1 MSTSPSGDRL
11 TKNERREQARENARI
26 QRDEQRKKDKRN
38 KILLQG
44 GIILGVLGVAALV
57 VVLIVTSIRP
67 AGPGPNN
74 MASGGIQFTSGFEVT
89 NTAPLPNGADP
100 IPNPTSDAADAL
112 DIQVYVDYLCPFCG
126 LFEETNQEYINSLVD
141 SGAATL
147 EVFPVAILDRLS
159 LGTKYSTRAANA
171 AACVA
176 DTAPDSFMDFSASLF
191 ANQPAESSSGLDDS
205 VLIELASAAGADSD
219 AVAECINGK
228 TFSSFIT
235 AMTTSA
241 VNNPDLAGASGGF
254 GTPTIMVNGQR
265 YNGPVDDAEAFRAFL
280 VQVAGEAFV
289 QEETATSTPTPT
301 PEATET
307 PAP

>member
-11 TKNERREQARENARI
+11 TKNERREQARESARI
-26 QRDEQRKKDKRN
+26 QREEQRKKDKRN

-89 NTAPLPNGADP
+89 TTAPLPNDADP
-100 IPNPTSDAADAL
+100 IPNPTSDDTDVL
-112 DIQVYVDYLCPFCG
+112 DIQMYADYFCPICNA
-126 LFEETNQEYINSLVD
+126 FEQTNQEYINTLVE

-147 EVFPVAILDRLS
+147 EVFPVAILDRVS
-159 LGTKYSTRAANA
+159 LGTKYSTRSANA

-176 DTAPDSFMDFSASLF
+176 DTAPDSFMDFHAALF
-191 ANQPAESSSGLDDS
+191 ANQPAEQTSGLDNAQ
-205 VLIELASAAGADSD
+205 LIELASAAGADSD
-219 AVAECINGK
+219 AIAECINGG
-228 TFSSFIT
+228 TFTSFVT
-235 AMTTSA
+235 AMTTA
-241 VNNPDLAGASGGF
+241 AINNPDLASPSSGGF
-254 GTPTIMVNGQR
+254 GTPTVIVNGQR
-265 YNGPVDDAEAFRAFL
+265 YDGAINDAEAFRAFL

-301 PEATET
+301 ATET

>member
-11 TKNERREQARENARI
+11 TKNERREQARENARL
-26 QRDEQRKKDKRN
+26 QREEQRKKDKRN

-89 NTAPLPNGADP
+89 RTAPLPNGADP
-100 IPNPTSDAADAL
+100 IPNPTSDDADAL
-112 DIQVYVDYLCPFCG
+112 DIQVYADYLCPFCNA
-126 LFEETNQEYINSLVD
+126 FEQTNQEYINSLVE
-141 SGAATL
+141 SGAATV

-176 DTAPDSFMDFSASLF
+176 DTEPDSFMDFSASLF
-191 ANQPAESSSGLDDS
+191 ANQPAENSSGLDNS
-205 VLIELASAAGADSD
+205 VLIELAGDAGATSD
-219 AVAECINGK
+219 AIAECINGN

-235 AMTTSA
+235 AMTTAA
-241 VNNPDLAGASGGF
+241 VNNPDLANPSSGGF

-289 QEETATSTPTPT
+289 QEETATSTPTPE
-301 PEATET
+301 PTET

>member
-11 TKNERREQARENARI
+11 TKNERREQARENARL
-26 QRDEQRKKDKRN
+26 QREEQRKKDKRN

-100 IPNPTSDAADAL
+100 IPNPTSDDADAL
-112 DIQVYVDYLCPFCG
+112 DIQVYVDYLCPFCNA
-126 LFEETNQEYINSLVD
+126 FEQTNQEYINSLVD

-176 DTAPDSFMDFSASLF
+176 DTEPDSFMDFSASLF
-191 ANQPAESSSGLDDS
+191 ANQPAENSSGLENS
-205 VLIELASAAGADSD
+205 ELIELAGAAGATSD
-219 AVAECINGK
+219 AIAECINGN

-241 VNNPDLAGASGGF
+241 VNNPDLANPTSGGF

-265 YNGPVDDAEAFRAFL
+265 YNGAVDDAEAFRAFL

-289 QEETATSTPTPT
+289 QEETATSTPTPV
-301 PEATET
+301 PTET